1 MAIAARLL
9 FEDWA
14 DGIGAGYGEERASRK
29 FVRATNMALDDLSYD
44 SDLETNITHISS
56 IDGSIAIDGS
66 YAHIIFAGIC
76 YFANILG
83 VRPADP
89 KVAAVAAQGNE
100 RLWERLKGQYARSI
114 DNDIQPTRN
123 STMDDIGYLTAED

>member
-89 KVAAVAAQGNE
+89 KVASVVAQQNE
-100 RLWERLKGQYARSI
+100 RLWDRLKGQYSRSI
-114 DNDIQPTRN
+114 DNALAPTQ
-123 STMDDIGYLTAED
+123 SDAMGKLGYLDDED